1 MKLKSGLAGRFKIE
15 AYKRDASGAEIPGS
29 RRVAA
34 PWFSNLILNQ
44 GLDGWAVNKD
54 INRVCHV
61 GAGSSTPAVTDTGL
75 NSPLAYT
82 EDRSSLTNG
91 LDNSGAPFVWERT
104 VFSFGEGEAAG
115 NLAEIGVGWG
125 TNHTDL
131 FSRTLITD
139 AQGNPTSLTVLPDEY
154 LDVTYELR
162 LYIPTVDAVGT
173 VALGGIIY
181 DWRARPSNADF
192 HNVGHTT
199 PGWMVTSPRYLPSV
213 SINSIAYEGGIGDMY
228 NRPSGNSDSIHYNT
242 IEVAPYV
249 DGSFEAVWTATY
261 PPDKANF
268 TNGIRSVEPRMGF
281 AAWQIEFAAQGS
293 GDAIPKNSDKALVLT
308 FTQSFYRVAV

>member
-44 GLDGWAVNKD
+44 GLDKWAGGQD
-54 INRVCHV
+54 IKRVCHV

-91 LDNSGAPFVWERT
+91 LDNSGAPFVWGRS
-104 VFSFGEGEAAG
+104 VFAFGEGEAAG

-162 LYIPTVDAVGT
+162 IYIPTEDAVGT
-173 VALGGIIY
+173 VALGGIVY

-192 HNVGHTT
+192 NSTSHPTA
-199 PGWMVTSPRYLPSV
+199 PGWGLASPRYLSSASPL
-213 SINSIAYEGGIGDMY
+213 AYDGNIGDMY
-228 NRPSGNSDSIHYNT
+228 SRPSGNSDSTSSNNV
-242 IEVAPYV
+242 EVAPYV
-249 DGSFEAVWTATY
+249 DGSFEAVWTVTY
-261 PPDKANF
+261 TPDKANF
-268 TNGIRSVEPRMGF
+268 ATGIRSVEPRLGF
-281 AAWQIEFAAQGS
+281 AGWQIEFSAQGS
-293 GDAIPKNSDKALVLT
+293 GDAIPKTSDKALVLT
-308 FTQSFYRVAV
+308 LTQSFHRVAV